1 MMNMMNMMNIKK
13 HIPKHIPK
21 RAFITVVNQAEIA
34 YREFLGKDRIK
45 LNPGLH
51 VNIPIFHK
59 ITRISL
65 KENCVNLDEQH
76 AYTKDNVPIRVSG
89 ALFYKVID
97 PEKACF
103 TIDNPLMF
111 VKNVGESSFC
121 PIIGQF
127 DYDEIISN
135 RSNIN
140 KEMLE
145 VLDKTIVNWGLNT
158 TRLEIKNVRP
168 SYNVRPYNFKSLNL
182 GKQNKVETNQYND
195 GHTLILR
202 NCMTILLCTV
212 GMLLMQASK

>member
-1 MMNMMNMMNIKK
+1 MNMMNMMNIKK

-76 AYTKDNVPIRVSG
+76 AYTKDNVHIRVSG

-145 VLDKTIVNWGLNT
+145 VLDKTTVNWGLNT
-158 TRLEIKNVRP
+158 TRLEIK
-168 SYNVRPYNFKSLNL
+168 NVRPYNFKSLNL

-195 GHTLILR
+195 EHTLTLE
-202 NCMTILLCTV
+202 NFATILVCTYF
-212 GMLLMQASK
+212 GLLFCINVQTGGH